1 MKALNLKHV
10 FICGAALIVMIL
22 FSACAGVGG
31 TNGSTTLTGS
41 IVSASGTTVVIN
53 VNGQQDTITNVPATI
68 VQQLSS
74 QVGKV
79 YTINVNASGNGSFSF
94 TTGSSVTQDTNDGT
108 PEVGDT
114 PTTNETPT
122 TVEQG
127 SIEFFGNIIASSSS
141 SVTVSMPD
149 GSQLSMTLNGTDL
162 GDFNN
167 SLPAIGTHVKV
178 TANTN
183 QDGSFN
189 ASKISTVDSS
199 DATNQVTF
207 QGVTTAAVGSDN
219 VIHFTVG
226 NKPYSFTVSSGA
238 DLSDFNNSAQQI
250 QSGTSVK
257 VEVQYNSATN
267 VTVLKVSN
275 NNS

>member
-1 MKALNLKHV
+1 MKALNLKHILV
-10 FICGAALIVMIL
+10 CGAALVAMIL
-22 FSACAGVGG
+22 FSACAGIGSG
-31 TNGSTTLTGS
+31 TTTLTGS
-41 IVSASGTTVVIN
+41 IVSASGTTVVID
-53 VNGQQDTITNVPATI
+53 VNGQQDTITNVPAQI

-79 YTINVNASGNGSFSF
+79 YTINVSSSGNGSFSF
-94 TTGSSVTQDTNDGT
+94 SGTNVTQDNSEGT
-108 PEVGDT
+108 PEANDT
-114 PTTNETPT
+114 PTTNETAT

-127 SIEFFGNIIASSSS
+127 NIEFFGNIIASGNNN
-141 SVTVSMPD
+141 VTVSMPD
-149 GSQLSMTLNGTDL
+149 GSQLQMTLNGTDL
-162 GDFNN
+162 SDFNN

-183 QDGSFN
+183 SDGSFN
-189 ASKISTVDSS
+189 ASKISAVDSS
-199 DATNQVTF
+199 DVTNQVTF
-207 QGVTTAAVGSDN
+207 IGVTTAPVGSDN

-226 NKPYSFTVSSGA
+226 NRSYSFTITPGA

-250 QSGTSVK
+250 QSGTQVK
-257 VEVQYNSATN
+257 VEVQYNSATS